1 MAASPTPSSGP
12 KPKDPLGD
20 PAQFLALGLQLAA
33 SRAGGLALALVERAL
48 ERHGDDPLW
57 QAAANAIRQSDVPD
71 FHVRMLRD
79 DLRNAAYRAAI
90 ARFAPGRS
98 VLDIGTGSGLLAMM
112 AARAGAR
119 QVYACEANPMLA
131 ASARTVIAANGLAD
145 RIRVFD
151 CHSGKLDRNRDLDG
165 GVDLVV
171 SEVFCHTLIGEG
183 VLGSLAHARAD
194 LTRPGALF
202 LPAHAS
208 IEVALAEIPPLL
220 ESVGPVEG
228 FDLGGFAGHLY
239 TARHCPAE
247 DPALALRS
255 AQTSLFAFDF
265 AAGDPAPSGTAQ
277 VTLTSTGGTVSGLA
291 QWLRLTFA
299 DDIIYENRP
308 GSADD
313 LHWRIGLAPTAPRET
328 PCETS
333 CETGPGARYLAGGTY
348 AADTLALW
356 CAPEA
361 NPASD

>member
-1 MAASPTPSSGP
+1 MTAPPAADSGP
-12 KPKDPLGD
+12 KPTDPLSD
-20 PAQFLALGLQLAA
+20 PAQFLAMGLQLAS

-48 ERHGDDPLW
+48 ERHGDDPQW
-57 QAAANAIRQSDVPD
+57 QAAADAIRQSEVPD

-79 DLRNAAYRAAI
+79 GLRNAAYCAAI

-131 ASARTVIAANGLAD
+131 ASARAVIAANGLDD

-183 VLGSLAHARAD
+183 VLGSLAQARAD

-208 IEVALAEIPPLL
+208 IEVALAAFVPLV
-220 ESVGPVEG
+220 ESVGPVES
-228 FDLGGFAGHLY
+228 FDLGAFAGHLHA
-239 TARHCPAE
+239 ARHCPAD

-255 AQTSLFAFDF
+255 TQASLFVFDF
-265 AAGDPAPSGTAQ
+265 AAGDPAQSGTAQ
-277 VTLTSTGGTVSGLA
+277 VTLASTGGTVSGLA

-313 LHWRIGLAPTAPRET
+313 LHWRIGLASTAE
-328 PCETS
+328 CETL
-333 CETGPGARYLAGGTY
+333 PGARYLAGGTY

-361 NPASD
+361 APAPD